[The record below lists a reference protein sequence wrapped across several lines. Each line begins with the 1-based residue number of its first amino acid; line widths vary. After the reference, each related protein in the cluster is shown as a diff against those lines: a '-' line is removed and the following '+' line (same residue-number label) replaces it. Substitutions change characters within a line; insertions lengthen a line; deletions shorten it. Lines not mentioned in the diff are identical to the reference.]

1 MGTLRLPV
9 RGPLVSYLSTITWS
23 RPPDFAAISP
33 KRFTTTSR
41 PQPIPRFGSV
51 QDDIEW
57 RVPQAIS
64 SVSMALASSARLERG
79 DGAARAGAASSRRIA
94 KARDG
99 GTMDELLSGPRPDR
113 ERSYY

>member
-1 MGTLRLPV
+1 MGTLALPV
-9 RGPLVSYLSTITWS
+9 RGPLVSYLSTIPLS

-57 RVPQAIS
+57 RVPQATS
-64 SVSMALASSARLERG
+64 SVTMALATA
-79 DGAARAGAASSRRIA
+79 AGAADPGAGEATAGTEGRAEAQRRTT
-94 KARDG
+94 KTRK
-99 GTMDELLSGPRPDR
+99 
-113 ERSYY
+113 